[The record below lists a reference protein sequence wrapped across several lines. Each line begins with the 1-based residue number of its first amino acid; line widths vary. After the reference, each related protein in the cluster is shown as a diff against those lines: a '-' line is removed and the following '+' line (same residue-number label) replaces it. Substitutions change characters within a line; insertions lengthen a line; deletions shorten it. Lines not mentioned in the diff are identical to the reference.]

1 MSLSKKVTPGLT
13 EWQTLSWT
21 SLRFYVSSVYHHN
34 ATFFFRLVTIQMIWS
49 WKGDLDLKRLWIW
62 LQSSFHLWCY
72 QFLGI
77 QCFKWNWS
85 LKKDFVYVFNCI
97 CVVISQVNL
106 NLHPQPTFSDIHFF
120 FFFCELSDILQ
131 GKASSVFV
139 SVCRMQLDKQQL
151 NVCSVILL
159 WWNVR

>member
-34 ATFFFRLVTIQMIWS
+34 ATFFFRLGTIQMIWS
-49 WKGDLDLKRLWIW
+49 WEGDLDLKRLWIW
-62 LQSSFHLWCY
+62 LQSSFHLRFY

-77 QCFKWNWS
+77 QCFKLNWS
-85 LKKDFVYVFNCI
+85 LKKDCVYVFNSI

-106 NLHPQPTFSDIHFF
+106 NLHPKPTFSDIHCVFF
-120 FFFCELSDILQ
+120 IVNCQIFCREKHHLCLCRCAECSLINNSLM
-131 GKASSVFV
+131 FV
-139 SVCRMQLDKQQL
+139 Q
-151 NVCSVILL
+151 
-159 WWNVR
+159 